1 MIADNEEYRDISVLV
16 GLTLT
21 AIDAKRDDEDGDIV
35 ELWFRT
41 ECGRTFRM
49 FHEQDCCE
57 TVYLNDC
64 GGCSIE
70 DVVGDTILHAETA
83 STQGDE
89 VMQKFFSEGG
99 ERHLW
104 TFYKISTVFT
114 SLTLR
119 WLGSSNGYYAEDVSF
134 VEVLS

>member
-57 TVYLNDC
+57 SVYLNDC
-64 GGCSIE
+64 GGETADLI
-70 DVVGDTILHAETA
+70 GDAILHAEAA

-89 VMQKFFSEGG
+89 IMQKFFSGGG